1 MLKRILTALLCLFCL
16 PALAE
21 EAAPAPADPV
31 STPGRE
37 SCGKANCYWETEM
50 DYRNEE
56 AMWAMLTAPMT
67 VVDGNFRGQAEIYQ
81 EPSEESKIIAEV
93 TRSTQGVHVLETLDN
108 GWTKIECYSSSFAGS
123 KIKAWN
129 ALTTG
134 YIQTE
139 QLKEVEVRTEF
150 GLIVDKLTQ
159 RLYVYQ
165 EGKLYDELI
174 ISTGLGTKKDPE
186 NETRSGE
193 YLLFSPTGD
202 FWSGDLL
209 CNYGIRYN
217 DGDLIH
223 EVPHTPKESG
233 PYYGSNETRLGQRA
247 SHGCIR
253 VQRKKNADGYNMQW
267 IWDNRKDLGR
277 IVVWED
283 WQGRQIAYPA
293 DDTVLYY
300 NANGGSYYHKED
312 HCDSAKDTIVFTPF
326 TYAELDTGDYAKLEF
341 CPYCAPAMRRA
352 EIDKVNESHAYG
364 GDHDPILTAARQKW
378 LNKLIDK
385 YGYEAL
391 TDAEKRYYEGEI
403 PE

>member
-1 MLKRILTALLCLFCL
+1 MPKRILTALLCALLLL
-16 PALAE
+16 PAQAE
-21 EAAPAPADPV
+21 EAAPAPVNPIN
-31 STPGRE
+31 TPGRE
-37 SCGKANCYWETEM
+37 PCGKANCYWETEM
-50 DYRNEE
+50 DFRNEE

-108 GWTKIECYSSSFAGS
+108 GWSKIECYSSSFAGS

-165 EGKLYDELI
+165 DGKLFDELI
-174 ISTGLGTKKDPE
+174 VSTGRGTKADPE

-202 FWSGDLL
+202 FWSGELL
-209 CNYGIRYN
+209 CKYGIRYN

-253 VQRKKNADGYNMQW
+253 VQRKRTEKGLNMRW
-267 IWDNRKDLGR
+267 LWNNLRDKMSTRMI
-277 IVVWED
+277 IWED
-283 WQGRQIAYPA
+283 WMGRQIAIPEA
-293 DDTVLYY
+293 DTPLYY
-300 NANGGSYYHKED
+300 NPNKGKDYH
-312 HCDSAKDTIVFTPF
+312 DSPTCYGVADKYEPLTAF
-326 TYAELDTGDYAKLEF
+326 TYGELEDEAYRKLKV
-341 CPYCAPAMRRA
+341 CTYCNPPLR
-352 EIDKVNESHAYG
+352 
-364 GDHDPILTAARQKW
+364 
-378 LNKLIDK
+378 
-385 YGYEAL
+385 EAVI
-391 TDAEKRYYEGEI
+391 AEKNAAYVPLTEDIQME
-403 PE
+403 E

>member
-1 MLKRILTALLCLFCL
+1 MLTALLCALMML
-16 PALAE
+16 PAQAE

-31 STPGRE
+31 RTPGRE
-37 SCGKANCYWETEM
+37 TCGKPNCYWETAM
-50 DYRNEE
+50 DFRNEE

-67 VVDGNFRGQAEIYQ
+67 VVDGNFRAQADIYQ

-93 TRSTQGVHVLETLDN
+93 TRTTQGVHVLETLDN
-108 GWTKIECYSSSFAGS
+108 GWSKIECYSSSFAGS
-123 KIKAWN
+123 KVKAWN

-165 EGKLYDELI
+165 EGKLFDELI

-209 CNYGIRYN
+209 CKYGIRYN
-217 DGDLIH
+217 DGDLLH

-253 VQRKKNADGYNMQW
+253 VQRKRTENGVNMRW
-267 IWDNRKDLGR
+267 LWLNLRDKMSTRMI
-277 IVVWED
+277 IWED
-283 WQGRQIAYPA
+283 WQGRQISIPEA
-293 DDTVLYY
+293 DTPLYY
-300 NANGGSYYHKED
+300 NPKGGKNYH
-312 HCDSAKDTIVFTPF
+312 DSPTCYGVADRYEPMPAF
-326 TYAELDTGDYAKLEF
+326 TYGELEDEAYRKLKV
-341 CPYCAPAMRRA
+341 CTYCNPPLRKAALEEKNAAYLPQETSAP
-352 EIDKVNESHAYG
+352 
-364 GDHDPILTAARQKW
+364 TAAP
-378 LNKLIDK
+378 
-385 YGYEAL
+385 
-391 TDAEKRYYEGEI
+391 EKK
-403 PE
+403 